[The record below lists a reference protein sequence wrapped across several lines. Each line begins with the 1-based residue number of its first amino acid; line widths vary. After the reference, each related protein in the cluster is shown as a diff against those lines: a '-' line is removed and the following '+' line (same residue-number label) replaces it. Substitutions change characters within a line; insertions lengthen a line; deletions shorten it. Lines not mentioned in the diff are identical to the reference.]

1 MTGNTSFRKGFTLIE
16 LLVVI
21 AIMGLLIGLT
31 LPAFQSMGRGASM
44 RSAVSQVRSAI
55 SLARQHAIVN
65 RANTYVV
72 FPHDNPL
79 LYGGSNASNVTMA
92 FRAFNVYSEK
102 DGYLRNWSY
111 LPKGTVFVR
120 GVLPEYGIA
129 RDNNDIFTDPNP
141 LKTLHTLRFPSTNTS
156 GTAFTTIRGLRFR
169 PDGSCDIGSDPE
181 LFIAE
186 GTIDVNPL
194 TGDILA
200 YNYRKP
206 LTSTALFGIQIRE
219 KTGRTRVYDYRSP

>member
-1 MTGNTSFRKGFTLIE
+1 MSARRSTRQGFTLIE

-21 AIMGLLIGLT
+21 AIMGLIVGLT
-31 LPAFQSMGRGASM
+31 LPAFQSLGRGASM

-55 SLARQHAIVN
+55 TLARQHAIVN
-65 RANTYVV
+65 RAYTYVV
-72 FPHDNPL
+72 FPHDNTA
-79 LYGGSNASNVTMA
+79 LYSSNPSNVTMA

-141 LKTLHTLRFPSTNTS
+141 QKTLHTIRFPSTNLN

-181 LFIAE
+181 IFIAE
-186 GTIDVNPL
+186 GTIDVNPGNG
-194 TGDILA
+194 TILS